1 MRGFRR
7 RADGIARVM
16 PDRDDEFI
24 QLVRENDARLRK
36 ICRVYADSAAAQR
49 DLYQDILVEVWRS
62 FPSFEGDATSSTWL
76 YRVALNTALSHDRTQ
91 AVREEATLDTDH
103 PVWTDGVPRPSERLD
118 KQDKLDRLYDAID
131 RLNEVDKALVMM
143 YLDEKSYREMAD
155 VLGISENYV
164 GVKLHRIKNK
174 LASWLEETPA

>member
-62 FPSFEGDATSSTWL
+62 FPSFEGYATPS
-76 YRVALNTALSHDRTQ
+76 
-91 AVREEATLDTDH
+91 AT
-103 PVWTDGVPRPSERLD
+103 R
-118 KQDKLDRLYDAID
+118 
-131 RLNEVDKALVMM
+131 
-143 YLDEKSYREMAD
+143 
-155 VLGISENYV
+155 
-164 GVKLHRIKNK
+164 
-174 LASWLEETPA
+174 